1 MGGRRVR
8 FRIER
13 HEWYIDMMIQFD
25 GYFLVLVQ
33 MLDLLMYLLHGNEI
47 LLLGVL
53 RLIKRKTSSIG
64 FD

>member
-1 MGGRRVR
+1 
-8 FRIER
+8 
-13 HEWYIDMMIQFD
+13 MMMQFD